1 MCSCFSLCALQKWPK
16 ASALQS
22 QGGRAEGTQQGS
34 SLQWEAF
41 QALSKGVAEGQLVG
55 MLMSRAPS
63 P

>member
-41 QALSKGVAEGQLVG
+41 QALSKGVAEGQ
-55 MLMSRAPS
+55 
-63 P
+63 